1 MEDTTNSANGSRSTA
16 PYSEDLPGPH
26 PDQGHL
32 AGTLSVLAGMGIA
45 LYGLTRRSVRGTAM
59 AVVGAGVAVSGARSR
74 KQTARETV
82 VHCTMTINKPRHE
95 VYEQWR
101 RLEDLPNRMKNLESV
116 EMTGQD
122 RSHWTAKG
130 PLGLNVDWTAETV
143 RQEQDTLLSWRSL
156 PHAKVPNQGAVRFS
170 DAPNGRGTQLDLT
183 MAYRLP
189 AGSIGAAVAT
199 LSGRQPQAQI
209 ESDLRRFKAILEG
222 GEAPTTSDQPAG
234 ERSTIGRLANT
245 WAGAR

>member
-1 MEDTTNSANGSRSTA
+1 MEGTTNSANGSRSTA

-59 AVVGAGVAVSGARSR
+59 AVVGTGVAVSGARIR
-74 KQTARETV
+74 KQPAREKV
-82 VHCTMTINKPRHE
+82 VHCTMTINRPRHE

-122 RSHWTAKG
+122 RSHWTAK
-130 PLGLNVDWTAETV
+130 TV

-156 PHAKVPNQGAVRFS
+156 PHAKVPNQGVVRFS